1 MCDLQFY
8 PVIEIR
14 EQDLYLQELSHNL
27 SNSKPLTAIKV
38 SLIVEGVDDKKVNI
52 WEAKVPKNNHQYF
65 FLAFWAEFTIVC

>member
-52 WEAKVPKNNHQYF
+52 WEAKVPKVW
-65 FLAFWAEFTIVC
+65 LTICPNSIILRFGF